1 VKILLAKV
9 TRSRK
14 GHPIRA
20 EGTVDADS
28 PVLGRGADCAIH
40 LPDPRVALA
49 HATISGAAGARRVS
63 AIGTAA
69 LNVDGRRVGDLAL
82 APGTQFEVGPY
93 LLTVEEPPAGADLAL
108 SYELVRPL
116 PEGITE
122 IAAKSRLSL
131 DASGVS
137 KRSLAWL
144 AFVLIAGL
152 FLVLPVFNATTPVM
166 RALTADLKVSPDI
179 AWNPGP
185 LSSAHQWLTYD
196 CGACHKLPFQRVR
209 DAECLKCHEN
219 MPGHV
224 HDQALQTAL
233 FGATRCAECHLDHLG
248 AKAPVRADALLC
260 QTCHQDIKSALSKM
274 KGALAET
281 TLPNVGDFDAADA
294 ASRHPEFRLTL
305 WRGPKPEDVVRVK
318 QSDKAALVETSGLKF
333 PHDVHL
339 KPGLKGPDGRETLK
353 CATCHAPDAG
363 EHGFVPVSMER
374 HCLRCHELRFEP
386 AVTSRQVPH
395 GSVEDAWLLIQEF
408 YANVSLA
415 NVAVDTVDTGAVER
429 RVPNASEAIVTE
441 EQRRR
446 ALAFAQHKAQQV
458 GADLFEKRV
467 CVTCHDVRRSD
478 AAAREDRNAAPWTVA
493 PVHVNRSWLPHGRF
507 DHAKHKTAQSECK
520 DCHHAERSHK
530 SSDVLIPDI
539 ASCRTCHTGTTP
551 VAGKVV
557 STCISCHGYHLDAS
571 GARIRPNPAAFG
583 VIKQ

>member
-1 VKILLAKV
+1 MKIQLVKV

-28 PVLGRGADCAIH
+28 PVVGRGAHCAIH
-40 LPDPRVALA
+40 LSDPRVALE
-49 HATISGAAGARRVS
+49 HATISGAPGALRIS
-63 AIGTAA
+63 AVGTAA
-69 LNVDGRRVGDLAL
+69 LNVDGRRAGDLAL

-93 LLTVEEPPAGADLAL
+93 LLAVEEPPAGCDLAL

-116 PEGITE
+116 PDTVA
-122 IAAKSRLSL
+122 IADKSRLSL
-131 DASGVS
+131 DATGIS
-137 KRSLAWL
+137 KRALAWL
-144 AFVLIAGL
+144 AFAVILGL
-152 FLVLPVFNATTPVM
+152 FLALPVINATMPVM
-166 RALTADLKVSPDI
+166 RALTADLKMSPDI

-185 LSSAHQWLTYD
+185 LAAPHQRLTSD
-196 CGACHKLPFQRVR
+196 CAACHKQPFERVKDR
-209 DAECLKCHEN
+209 ECLHCHEN

-224 HDQALQTAL
+224 HDQALQTRL
-233 FGATRCAECHLDHLG
+233 FGATRCAECHLEHLG
-248 AKAPVRADALLC
+248 AKAPVRADAMLC
-260 QTCHQDIKSALSKM
+260 QNCHMDIKRAF
-274 KGALAET
+274 AET
-281 TLPNVGDFDAADA
+281 TLENVGDFDAK
-294 ASRHPEFRLTL
+294 HPEFRLTL

-318 QSDKAALVETSGLKF
+318 QSDKAALVETSHLKF
-333 PHDVHL
+333 PHDTHL

-353 CATCHAPDAG
+353 CASCHSADAG
-363 EHGFVPVSMER
+363 EHGFVPVSMDR
-374 HCLRCHELRFEP
+374 HCVRCHELRFEP

-467 CVTCHDVRRSD
+467 CVTCHEVRRND
-478 AAAREDRNAAPWTVA
+478 AAKDDKTVAPWTVTPA
-493 PVHVNRSWLPHGRF
+493 HVAKTWLPHGRF
-507 DHAKHKTAQSECK
+507 DHAKHKTAESQCK

-539 ASCRTCHTGTTP
+539 ASCRTCHAGNTP
-551 VAGKVV
+551 IAGKVV
-557 STCISCHGYHLDAS
+557 STCISCHGYHLDAT
-571 GARIRPNPAAFG
+571 GAKIRPNPAAFG
-583 VIKQ
+583 VIRQ